1 MINWINNSCG
11 IGNFLE
17 VLLISGGVRARVEV
31 GNVQPRSQGF
41 SFSFP
46 ISKGKALGTRLGLSR
61 NQGSW

>member
-1 MINWINNSCG
+1 MINWINNGCG

-31 GNVQPRSQGF
+31 QPRSQGF

-46 ISKGKALGTRLGLSR
+46 ISKGKAMGTRLGLSR